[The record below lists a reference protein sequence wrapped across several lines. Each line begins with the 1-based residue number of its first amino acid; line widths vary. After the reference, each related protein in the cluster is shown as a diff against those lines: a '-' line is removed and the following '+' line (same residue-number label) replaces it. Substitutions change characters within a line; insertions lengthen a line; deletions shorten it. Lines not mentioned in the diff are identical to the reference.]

1 MEAYIEEQGFYN
13 KWRYYFIPF
22 VGFCIIIF
30 VLSFLKQTT
39 LTFEIFIPPIFLIL
53 GIIVFVYLKLYTR
66 IDEKSIQ
73 IKFNLFMLKSKEIK
87 WSEIRSVTFYKYTSI
102 FEFGGWGYRKNLL
115 NGRVVYNVYGNK
127 GIKIVLLNDK
137 TIVVG
142 SNDLEKMKSYLLYL
156 KDKYQIAAL
165 AAINQ

>member
-1 MEAYIEEQGFYN
+1 MEAYIEEQGFYQ

-30 VLSFLKQTT
+30 VLSLLKQTT
-39 LTFEIFIPPIFLIL
+39 STIDFFIPPIIVIL
-53 GIIVFVYLKLYTR
+53 GIIIFVYLKLKTR
-66 IDEKSIQ
+66 IDEKAIQ
-73 IKFNLFMLKSKEIK
+73 IKFTLFMLKPKEIK
-87 WSEIRSVTFYKYTSI
+87 WREIKSVTFYKYTSI

-115 NGRVVYNVYGNK
+115 NGRVVYNVYGNR
-127 GIKIVLLNDK
+127 GIKIVLLNNK

-165 AAINQ
+165 AAVN